1 MYKKRKTTLRPKI
14 YEQLITDG
22 RRRIILFMM
31 NTLIDYPME
40 SDQFWNYIYTNIKWI
55 QWIVFI
61 YLCIHIIHKHIHT
74 CTHAS
79 NITIIIKENGG
90 YQSEGE
96 DMEKVKGEK
105 GGRKVVQFHL
115 N

>member
-1 MYKKRKTTLRPKI
+1 MFRKKKNYTETKK

-22 RRRIILFMM
+22 RRRISHFMM
-31 NTLIDYPME
+31 NALINYPMK
-40 SDQFWNYIYTNIKWI
+40 SDQFWNCIYTNIKQI

-61 YLCIHIIHKHIHT
+61 YLCIHLIHTHIHT

-96 DMEKVKGEK
+96 DMKKLKGEK
-105 GGRKVVQFHL
+105 GGKKVMQFYL